1 MADDTPDAVPDT
13 ATDTATDSAAETT
26 SGLDFIR
33 TRVEKDLDA
42 GTHDGR
48 VATRFPPEPNGYL
61 HIGHA
66 KSICLNFGVAAEHGG
81 TCNLRFDDTN
91 PLTEDVEFVDAIQ
104 DDVRWLGFQW
114 DELFHASDYFERLYG
129 CAERL
134 VKEGLAY
141 VDSLD
146 EDEIQNYRGTVI
158 QPGRESPFRD
168 RPVEENL
175 DLLRRMR
182 AGEFRDGAHVLRAKI
197 DMAAANMKMRDP
209 LLYRIRHAEHYRT
222 GDEWPIY
229 PMYDFAHPLSDAFE
243 DITHSLCTLEFENN
257 REVYDWLV
265 EALGFSPRPYQIEF
279 ARLNL
284 SYTVLSKRRL
294 LHLVEEGHVAGWD
307 DPRMPTLAGLRRR
320 GYTASAIRAFC
331 DAIGVAKS
339 NSVVDVAQLEHAIR
353 DDLNHQAPR
362 VLCVLD
368 PLKVT
373 LTNYPQG
380 ESEELEAPYWPHDI
394 PKDGSRKLPFSG
406 ELWIE
411 REDFSEDPPKG
422 YRRLA
427 PGREVRLRYGYFIRC
442 DEVIRGDDGEVVE
455 LRCTYDPETRGGSSP
470 DGRKPD
476 GTIHWVSA
484 PHAVTCE
491 ARLYDRLFTD
501 EMPGSGD
508 VPYIDSLNPRSL
520 QVVSGAKVEPS
531 VAGAEAG
538 SHYQFE
544 RNGYFYLDPLAQGEG
559 DDAPLVFNRI
569 VTLRDAWAKRQNEA
583 SRPERGRRSR
593 KPETPAAPAKP
604 KDPLAGLSPEQVAT
618 AGRFEETYGLPL
630 DEAAILAAGP
640 EVGQLFEKAVAVHDN
655 AEGIANWII
664 HELLAVLK
672 DRDLGDVGMDHEG
685 LAELVRLQDEGVLSS
700 AGAKQVFEVMV
711 EDGGRPGEIVEEKGL
726 AQVSDEGELEEVVR
740 RVMEANPEEAERYRG
755 GESRLHG
762 WFVGQVMR
770 ATGGAADPEVVNGL
784 LRGRV
789 SG

>member
-1 MADDTPDAVPDT
+1 MAENTP
-13 ATDTATDSAAETT
+13 SAAPDSGNHSDSEAT

-33 TRVEKDLDA
+33 TRVEEDLAA

-66 KSICLNFGVAAEHGG
+66 KSICLNFGVADENDG

-91 PLTEDVEFVDAIQ
+91 PLTEDMEFVRAIQ
-104 DDVRWLGFQW
+104 DDVRWLGFEW
-114 DELFHASDYFERLYG
+114 DELLHASDYFERLYE

-134 VKEGLAY
+134 VEDGLAY

-146 EDEIQNYRGTVI
+146 EDEIQDYRGTVI
-158 QPGRESPFRD
+158 QPGRESPHRD

-197 DMAAANMKMRDP
+197 DMASPNMKMRDP

-222 GDEWPIY
+222 GDDWPIY

-257 REVYDWLV
+257 REIYDWLV

-294 LHLVEEGHVAGWD
+294 LHLVEEGHVAGWS

-331 DAIGVAKS
+331 DAIGIAKS

-373 LTNYPQG
+373 LTNYPEG
-380 ESEELEAPYWPHDI
+380 ESEELDAPYWPHDI
-394 PKDGSRKLPFSG
+394 PKEGSRALPFSG

-411 REDFSEDPPKG
+411 RDDFSEDPPKG
-422 YRRLA
+422 WRRLS
-427 PGREVRLRYGYFIRC
+427 PGAEVRLRYGYFIRC
-442 DEVIRGDDGEVVE
+442 DEVVKDEAGDVVE

-476 GTIHWVSA
+476 GTIHWLSA

-508 VPYIDSLNPRSL
+508 VPYIKSLNPRSL
-520 QVVSGAKVEPS
+520 TVRSEAKIEPS
-531 VAGAEAG
+531 VAGAEPG
-538 SHYQFE
+538 SHFQFE
-544 RNGYFYLDPLAQGEG
+544 RNGYFYLDPASQKEG
-559 DDAPLVFNRI
+559 GDAPLVFNRT
-569 VTLRDAWAKRQNEA
+569 VTLRDAWAKRQKEEA
-583 SRPERGRRSR
+583 KPNRVRGSR
-593 KPETPAAPAKP
+593 KPETPTAPPKP
-604 KDPLAGLSPEQVAT
+604 KDPLAGLAPEQVAT
-618 AGRFEETYGLPL
+618 AGRYEETYGLPL

-640 EVGQLFEKAVAVHDN
+640 EVGALFEKAVAVHDN
-655 AEGIANWII
+655 AEGIANWVI

-672 DRDLGDVGMDHEG
+672 DRELGEVGVDPEG
-685 LAELVRLQDEGVLSS
+685 LGELVRLQDEGVISS
-700 AGAKQVFEVMV
+700 AAAKQVFEVMV
-711 EDGGRPGEIVEEKGL
+711 EDGGRPGEIVEAKGL
-726 AQVSDEGELEEVVR
+726 AQVSDEGELAAVVDG
-740 RVMEANPEEAERYRG
+740 VIAAHPDEAERYRG
-755 GESRLHG
+755 GETRLHG

-770 ATGGAADPEVVNGL
+770 ASGGAANPGLVNEL
-784 LRGRV
+784 LRGRLAE
-789 SG
+789 